1 MDLSRFEVHSNGHHV
16 TTCDIAELQT
26 VASNISQFC
35 RNPRK
40 IRLIMLVDCDD
51 KGEQSSYIE
60 DDGDKKCIKEG
71 AFKERHPGG
80 LHEITMP
87 MSKSYYWIL
96 HCHYCDN
103 AHKTKIGDGNG
114 PVVEVKNLG
123 WTKTGTGNWNSSAR
137 CPTCNCNQ

>member
-1 MDLSRFEVHSNGHHV
+1 MLKKTKRIIGWVFFTITPDWLAVMISHQLVAKYVDCTSNLIG
-16 TTCDIAELQT
+16 QG
-26 VASNISQFC
+26 

-114 PVVEVKNLG
+114 PVVSWNIF
-123 WTKTGTGNWNSSAR
+123 KT
-137 CPTCNCNQ
+137 